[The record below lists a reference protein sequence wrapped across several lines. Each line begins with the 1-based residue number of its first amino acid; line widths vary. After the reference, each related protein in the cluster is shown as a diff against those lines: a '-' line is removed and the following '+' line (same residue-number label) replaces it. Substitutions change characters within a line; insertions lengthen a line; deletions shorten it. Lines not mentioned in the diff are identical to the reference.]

1 MTMSEHKLKT
11 KYIPTC
17 NLRVLEKNYGD
28 RQEKVLQQEFISTVD
43 GKSEWRSIPVVV
55 QNIKGSEF

>member
-1 MTMSEHKLKT
+1 MTMNEPKKKL
-11 KYIPTC
+11 IPTC

-28 RQEKVLQQEFISTVD
+28 RQEKVLQQQFISAID

-55 QNIKGSEF
+55 QNIKI